1 MTCICLRIS
10 LLTAYILA
18 PVFNDFNKSFLTL
31 IYNFLYIALFLS
43 DFINANY
50 IFAFTNCSYRNKLFC
65 SDNVIAKVCFCHLQY
80 L

>member
-10 LLTAYILA
+10 FLTAYILA

-43 DFINANY
+43 GFININY
-50 IFAFTNCSYRNKLFC
+50 IFTFANCSYRNKLFC
-65 SDNVIAKVCFCHLQY
+65 SDNVIAKVCFCDLQY
-80 L
+80 F